1 MLMIH
6 VRNFPS
12 SAVIGSE
19 RVVIR
24 GKEFELDGGIKQ
36 HA

>member
-1 MLMIH
+1 MMR
-6 VRNFPS
+6 VRNVLS

-19 RVVIR
+19 RVAIR